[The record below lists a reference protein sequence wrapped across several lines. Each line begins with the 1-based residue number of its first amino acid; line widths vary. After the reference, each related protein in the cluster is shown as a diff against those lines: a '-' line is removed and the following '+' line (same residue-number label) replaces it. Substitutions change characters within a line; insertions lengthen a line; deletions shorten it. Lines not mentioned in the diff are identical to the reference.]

1 MNEIIK
7 LLIDNKNDEKLEQAL
22 ISSYNAKNSLPLHL
36 VPHRFRNKGFFYNEC
51 LRKHQ
56 YDLVPNQSSEEIQTL
71 KKDLLEKSNE
81 LNRVDASAFNIKRV
95 KADIYYLRAYLF
107 QLMNDS
113 FGLSESCRDNFKTLN
128 RKIEELSENEIFEI
142 LEIEIDNRGVP
153 INDSY
158 GLEFYHFNYESFTD
172 RNDFANYPEL
182 FTNLLQISFDQG
194 GLVVFQLYGVQI
206 YKLFNAKGKLITGP
220 CHDLDILINGKYIER
235 DSGNISGFHLSKYSL
250 LTDSVFHIK
259 SLSDLDIFEF
269 LTIYSRDRLQIEIG
283 KSVPERIENF
293 IEPRSKNEAKLILL
307 DANCNWITSPELSKF
322 YENDKELALLAVSKE
337 PLAYSLLSNDL
348 MLDKSI
354 QEVLCKTTNR
364 NLLHYIKEWNLDVE
378 HLLTLDEL
386 CELIKNNEN
395 LLSVLSNNIHSN
407 VECLFAAISND
418 SSNIK
423 YVDGSHKEYR
433 RLALAAV
440 KSDGKA
446 LEYICDSFKS
456 DKQIVLAAV
465 KNYGGALKYAS
476 VSVKSDR
483 EIVLVAVQNDGNSLK
498 YASASLQ
505 NDMEVVL
512 LAVNKFGESL
522 EFASSSLKE
531 NKEVVL
537 EAIKSRY
544 HAFQYC
550 SEFLRTDVDFI
561 CEAFKINLQIMGY
574 IDTEIIN
581 QYQSLKELY
590 CEYKSRHEDD
600 DLPF

>member
-22 ISSYNAKNSLPLHL
+22 ISLYNAKNSLPLHL

-51 LRKHQ
+51 IRKHQ
-56 YDLVPNQSSEEIQTL
+56 YDLIPNQSSEEIQTL

-95 KADIYYLRAYLF
+95 NADIYYLRAYLF

-113 FGLSESCRDNFKTLN
+113 FGLSESCRDKFKTLN
-128 RKIEELSENEIFEI
+128 REIEELSENEIFEI
-142 LEIEIDNRGVP
+142 LEIEIDDRGVP

-158 GLEFYHFNYESFTD
+158 GLEFYHFSHERIADN
-172 RNDFANYPEL
+172 NDFSNYPEL
-182 FTNLLQISFDQG
+182 FTNLSQISFDQG

-235 DSGNISGFHLSKYSL
+235 ASGNRPGFHLSKYSL
-250 LTDSVFHIK
+250 LTDSVFHIN
-259 SLSDLDIFEF
+259 SFSDFGDEDFEF
-269 LTIYSRDRLQIEIG
+269 LSINSRDRLQIEIG
-283 KSVPERIENF
+283 ESVPKRIENF
-293 IEPRSKNEAKLILL
+293 IEPKSKSEAKTILL
-307 DANCNWITSPELSKF
+307 DSNCNWITSPELSNF
-322 YENDKELALLAVSKE
+322 YRNDKELALLAVSKE
-337 PLAYSLLSNDL
+337 PLAYSLLSNEL

-354 QEVLCKTTNR
+354 QEVLCLATNR
-364 NLLHYIKEWNLDVE
+364 NLLHYVKEWNLDVE
-378 HLLTLDEL
+378 SILNLDEL
-386 CELIKNNEN
+386 CTVIKNNNN
-395 LLSVLSNNIHSN
+395 LLSILSNNVHSN
-407 VECLFAAISND
+407 VECLFAAISSD

-423 YVDGSHKEYR
+423 YVDESNKEYR
-433 RLALAAV
+433 ELALAAV

-456 DKQIVLAAV
+456 DKQIVLSAV

-476 VSVKSDR
+476 
-483 EIVLVAVQNDGNSLK
+483 
-498 YASASLQ
+498 ASLQ
-505 NDMEVVL
+505 NDKEVVL
-512 LAVNKFGESL
+512 LAVTKFGESL
-522 EFASSSLKE
+522 KFASSSLQA

-537 EAIKSRY
+537 EAIKSDC

-550 SEFLRTDVDFI
+550 SEFLRNDEDFI

-574 IDTEIIN
+574 IDAETIN
-581 QYQSLKELY
+581 QYQSLQELY
-590 CEYKSRHEDD
+590 YEYESRDEDD